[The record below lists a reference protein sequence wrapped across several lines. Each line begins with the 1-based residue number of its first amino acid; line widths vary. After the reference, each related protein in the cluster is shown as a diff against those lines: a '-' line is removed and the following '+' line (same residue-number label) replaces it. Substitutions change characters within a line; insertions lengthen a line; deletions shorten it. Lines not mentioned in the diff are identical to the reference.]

1 MTTTESRNLCPDDGK
16 FGMLV
21 AFYAVNNANEW
32 LAHVKKNDGL
42 NPRLAE
48 DLLRV
53 VCSETIDKGRETERG
68 VILHTYPLS
77 DEDIIKE
84 YIEVNAMVSSD
95 SSQVITPSVMTF
107 ELLVDRW
114 EIDPA
119 SLPRDEKLA
128 IYIGGHGVLN
138 FDSWL
143 KIFKDYPH
151 SKDFPGIVR
160 ILAGKGT
167 KHADGTETC
176 VYVHLFKRSCEKEV
190 HKLLFGEEK
199 KLRMLEHS
207 VILPYHPD
215 IYADVAFMSGSSLN

>member
-1 MTTTESRNLCPDDGK
+1 MSTTKSRNLLPDGRK

-21 AFYAVNNANEW
+21 AFYAVDNANEW
-32 LAHVKKNDGL
+32 LASVEKNDEL
-42 NPRLAE
+42 NPRSTE

-53 VCSETIDKGRETERG
+53 VCCKIDDKGRETERG
-68 VILHTYPLS
+68 VIIHTYPLS
-77 DEDIIKE
+77 NEGIIKK
-84 YIEVNAMVSSD
+84 YLEVNALVSSN

-107 ELLVDRW
+107 ELLFDRW

-119 SLPRDEKLA
+119 SLPHDEKLSV
-128 IYIGGHGVLN
+128 YVGGHGVLN

-143 KIFKDYPH
+143 NIFKEYPH
-151 SKDFPGIVR
+151 EKEFPGIVR

-176 VYVHLFKRSCEKEV
+176 VYVHLYKKSCEKEV

-199 KLRMLEHS
+199 KFRLLEHS
-207 VILPYHPD
+207 VVLPYHPD
-215 IYADVAFMSGSSLN
+215 IHADVAFMSGSSLN